1 MKNILA
7 DLLTFLQSLTL
18 IDVLFFTSIIVL
30 IILIVALIYIVRIN
44 NETADSEEIVEE
56 STELEDKKKDSDDLD
71 LAAISEA
78 IEAEEPKP
86 IILND
91 YEKEQEEKAI
101 ISYDE
106 LMATTPVEVNYK
118 NEEDLEGLKI
128 KNVDMENITKPIEL
142 PKINDES
149 KEVPKITKPNNS
161 ILISYE
167 AEEEFLKTLKK
178 MQNLLN

>member
-1 MKNILA
+1 MNNIIN
-7 DLLTFLQSLTL
+7 DLLIFLQSLTL
-18 IDVLFFTSIIVL
+18 IDILFFASIIVL
-30 IILIVALIYIVRIN
+30 IILIVALIYIVRLN
-44 NETADSEEIVEE
+44 NETEEINDIDD
-56 STELEDKKKDSDDLD
+56 LEDESIPNKENDELD
-71 LAAISEA
+71 LKAISDA
-78 IEAEEPKP
+78 IEADEPNP

-106 LMATTPVEVNYK
+106 LMATKPVEVNYK

-128 KNVDMENITKPIEL
+128 KNVDMDNITKPIEL
-142 PKINDES
+142 PKINLEKSELTD
-149 KEVPKITKPNNS
+149 ITKHNNS
-161 ILISYE
+161 ILISYD